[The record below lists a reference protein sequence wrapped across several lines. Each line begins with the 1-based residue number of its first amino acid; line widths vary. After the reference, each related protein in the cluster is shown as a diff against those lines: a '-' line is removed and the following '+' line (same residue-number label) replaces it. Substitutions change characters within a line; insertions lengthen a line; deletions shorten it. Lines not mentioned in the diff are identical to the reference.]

1 MVTEVW
7 EDQAVWPNFSEVA
20 AMLELSKATLS
31 KQAQNGR
38 IAFSV
43 LGFGQ
48 GRHVVPP
55 REVLRLS
62 RVYRRAPLSV
72 VQERLA
78 LYLSARTAVDAAIL
92 LNELRAVVDADSD
105 GDTRYTRGDE
115 PLSAP
120 RWLLNVDY
128 LTAHPEALAGTLSF
142 VSLDEVQGMARLGG
156 RLDDATLS
164 ARDGSLRADLP
175 TR

>member
-1 MVTEVW
+1 MVTAVW

-20 AMLELSKATLS
+20 SMLDLSKATLS
-31 KQAQNGR
+31 KQARNGR
-38 IAFSV
+38 VAFSV

-78 LYLSARTAVDAAIL
+78 IYLSSRTAVDAATL
-92 LNELRAVVDADSD
+92 LNELRAVEDADSN
-105 GDTRYTRGDE
+105 GNTRPTRDDE

-120 RWLLNVDY
+120 RWLLNVDH
-128 LTAHPEALAGTLSF
+128 LTAHPEALAGTLAF
-142 VSLDEVQGMARLGG
+142 VSSDGVQGMARLGG
-156 RLDDATLS
+156 RLDEALLS
-164 ARDGSLRADLP
+164 ARGGGLRANPP